1 MKTSAKLSRIA
12 AAVALSVGL
21 STTAMAQVTSSELN
35 GQILAPNG
43 SPAVGTVIKVTHV
56 PTGAVKTVT
65 VNNGG
70 TFSLRVFALVV
81 HTLSKSIL
89 MNTPIKQSATY
100 T

>member
-43 SPAVGTVIKVTHV
+43 SPAVGTVT
-56 PTGAVKTVT
+56 
-65 VNNGG
+65 
-70 TFSLRVFALVV
+70 
-81 HTLSKSIL
+81 
-89 MNTPIKQSATY
+89 
-100 T
+100 